1 MIDGGVDAIEIGYP
15 YSDPVM
21 DGPVIQSASEEAI
34 NNGAGVSEVFELLK
48 TSVDFGAPSVVMSY
62 WSPIEKYGVDR
73 FAHEVAEN
81 GGSGIITPDLTYE
94 ESNNWKIEAEKNSLN
109 RIYVVAPSSS
119 NDRLAKVT
127 NECSGF
133 IYAASLMGVT
143 GARSSVSVNAKQL
156 VERIRSVSNKPI
168 AVGLGVS
175 TSQQAQEVATY
186 ADGVIVGSAF
196 IKIVQEFGAGRNG
209 LKRLSNLLN
218 LYLKGLKVQDKFRLA
233 QPWLTLLARLI
244 LGGVLIAAGALKV
257 GNLQQSAMAVRAY
270 ELLPIWMANLFGYA
284 LPWIEIGIGLL
295 LVLGAL
301 VRINGLLGAL
311 IMLAFIIAIAQA
323 WARGLSIDCGC
334 FGNGEKLIQ
343 RIRSIYLQLL
353 EI

>member
-1 MIDGGVDAIEIGYP
+1 MLTQLDNLFAQSKSQNRAILIGYLPAGFPTQRKAKKIIKAMIDGGVDAIEIGYP

-21 DGPVIQSASEEAI
+21 DGPVIQAASEEAI

-62 WSPIEKYGVDR
+62 WSPIEKY
-73 FAHEVAEN
+73 EVAKN

-143 GARSSVSVNAKQL
+143 GARTSVSVNAKQL

-209 LKRLSNLLN
+209 LKKIKQLAKSLSEGI
-218 LYLKGLKVQDKFRLA
+218 KS
-233 QPWLTLLARLI
+233 AR
-244 LGGVLIAAGALKV
+244 
-257 GNLQQSAMAVRAY
+257 
-270 ELLPIWMANLFGYA
+270 
-284 LPWIEIGIGLL
+284 
-295 LVLGAL
+295 
-301 VRINGLLGAL
+301 
-311 IMLAFIIAIAQA
+311 
-323 WARGLSIDCGC
+323 
-334 FGNGEKLIQ
+334 
-343 RIRSIYLQLL
+343 
-353 EI
+353 